1 MLVKN
6 IQDTL
11 EKYQTKFPDDLLA
24 QEFFKF
30 LENPQNYESGCV
42 DRKNMNG
49 HFTVSGMVL
58 KGNKILLLWHKSLQ
72 RVQQP
77 GGHIDPPDKDLV
89 SAVVRE
95 VLEETGLVVESD
107 RSVADGLFSDTPI
120 LLAINN
126 IPERKERQEGAHKH
140 FDFWFLLKLKD
151 ENQKIK
157 NEDDGTEAARWV
169 SIDEVSES
177 LNPVSYQAIQKYKLF
192 SHK

>member
-6 IQDTL
+6 IKNTL
-11 EKYQTKFPDDLLA
+11 EKYQTKFPDDLLT

-30 LENPQNYESGCV
+30 LESPQNSGLNCV
-42 DRKNMNG
+42 DRKNTNG

-58 KGNKILLLWHKSLQ
+58 KESKILLLWHKSLQ

-95 VLEETGLVVESD
+95 VLEETGLVVETEK
-107 RSVADGLFSDTPI
+107 SVADGLFSDTPI

-126 IPERKERQEGAHKH
+126 IPERKEKQEGVHKH
-140 FDFWFLLKLKD
+140 FDFWFLLKLRD
-151 ENQKIK
+151 ENQEIK

-169 SIDEVSES
+169 PIDGVEES
-177 LNPVSYQAIQKYKLF
+177 LNSVAYQAIQKYKKYL
-192 SHK
+192 